1 MSLVSLQELAGFV
14 PDGARLALS
23 MDDAGVSMAATV
35 ALIARGVRNLA
46 LLSDAGARQAEK
58 ARIDDMKARNAKLLA
73 NLAETLRSDEGRRLL
88 GELQAAGR
96 PYDAAMDKAV
106 QLAMAN
112 DSAAAIAFL
121 LGEVRTTQNGMFKAT
136 DALIDFQQKL
146 MREAEAAARDLEDRV
161 SAPLSP
167 EERTTLMR
175 LLRKIY
181 KPEPSA
187 PALKAE
193 K

>member
-1 MSLVSLQELAGFV
+1 MKPQADFD
-14 PDGARLALS
+14 PK
-23 MDDAGVSMAATV
+23 
-35 ALIARGVRNLA
+35 IA
-46 LLSDAGARQAEK
+46 SK
-58 ARIDDMKARNAKLLA
+58 
-73 NLAETLRSDEGRRLL
+73 
-88 GELQAAGR
+88 
-96 PYDAAMDKAV
+96 
-106 QLAMAN
+106 
-112 DSAAAIAFL
+112 
-121 LGEVRTTQNGMFKAT
+121 
-136 DALIDFQQKL
+136 KL